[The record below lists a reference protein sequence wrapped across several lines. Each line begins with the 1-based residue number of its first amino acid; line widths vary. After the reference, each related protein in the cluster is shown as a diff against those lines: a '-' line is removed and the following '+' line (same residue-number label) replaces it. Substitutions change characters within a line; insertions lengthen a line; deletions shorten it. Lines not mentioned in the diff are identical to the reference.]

1 MFLVLFPSSKHDV
14 NPHEKLRSSAI
25 GTTMV
30 VIVLGQLI
38 LFSAIYIS
46 SKFNLSFDFL
56 TPISLVF
63 IYIISL
69 LFSRKIIL
77 KIIKKDNEYL
87 SSKNLKKLKIRYLYL
102 YPIFIF
108 VYFLSFSIFW
118 DLNMHWMNTSQ
129 MNDNFWSYYK
139 FVGCMLILSVISSLP
154 GVYFAENIQKK
165 ERQYLLREGAAIT
178 IFSIIIF
185 SIIAKSFLP
194 VIIDRAMSFSGI
206 SDFTTRDYMINGT
219 TFPMKRFESSLWNT
233 TPSEI
238 KDKFIVSGVMVY
250 SFNGVKLLCPT
261 SILKPYSDMKHY
273 IPFDSNYDKESMSN
287 LLKESGKCQS
297 FINGGVVRLS
307 NIKNRN

>member
-1 MFLVLFPSSKHDV
+1 
-14 NPHEKLRSSAI
+14 
-25 GTTMV
+25 
-30 VIVLGQLI
+30 
-38 LFSAIYIS
+38 
-46 SKFNLSFDFL
+46 
-56 TPISLVF
+56 
-63 IYIISL
+63 
-69 LFSRKIIL
+69 
-77 KIIKKDNEYL
+77 
-87 SSKNLKKLKIRYLYL
+87 
-102 YPIFIF
+102 
-108 VYFLSFSIFW
+108 
-118 DLNMHWMNTSQ
+118 